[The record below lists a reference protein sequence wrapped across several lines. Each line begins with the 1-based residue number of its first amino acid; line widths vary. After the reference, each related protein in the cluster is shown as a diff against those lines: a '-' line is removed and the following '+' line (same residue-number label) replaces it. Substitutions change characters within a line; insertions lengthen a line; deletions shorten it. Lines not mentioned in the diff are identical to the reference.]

1 MGEELLF
8 WGLGLLAASLLL
20 VVIEVFIPSGGLISL
35 VSAGCAL
42 GGLYCLFRYN
52 TTWGVAGLGAML
64 ILGPMVFTFALKVW
78 PNTPLG
84 RRMLGDKPVEEV
96 EAERL
101 AALKERE
108 KQLALVGAEGVVR
121 TDLRPLGVI
130 EIDGRRFDAISD
142 VSFVKAGTRVRVTV
156 VESNQVRVRP
166 LS

>member
-1 MGEELLF
+1 LGEELLF

-42 GGLYCLFRYN
+42 GGLYCLFRYG
-52 TTWGVAGLGAML
+52 TTWGLAGLGGML
-64 ILGPMVFTFALKVW
+64 ILGPMVFTFALKIW

-84 RRMLGDKPVEEV
+84 RRMLGDKPAEQV

-108 KQLALVGAEGVVR
+108 KLLALVGAEGVVR

-130 EIDGRRFDAISD
+130 EIDGKRYDAISD
-142 VSFVKAGTRVRVTV
+142 VSFVKTGTRVRVTV

-166 LS
+166 VA